1 MNNIKKKIIYKKNL
15 KIINN
20 IEKIRKKNNVSWM
33 NILRIAFKNDPK
45 NSAKVMSQIY
55 IDDKRIANL
64 VRKLT

>member
-1 MNNIKKKIIYKKNL
+1 MNNIKKKIIYEKNL

-45 NSAKVMSQIY
+45 TSAKVMSQIY

>member
-1 MNNIKKKIIYKKNL
+1 
-15 KIINN
+15 
-20 IEKIRKKNNVSWM
+20 M

-45 NSAKVMSQIY
+45 TSAKVMSQIY

>member
-1 MNNIKKKIIYKKNL
+1 MNNIKKKIIYEKNL